1 MKLNRLMLIGRLTR
15 DIEVRDV
22 PNGKKVVSFTV
33 ATDEGYKGKDGQ
45 WVDKA
50 EFTDVSYFTTEA
62 GANFMSSRLHKGSL
76 VYVEGR
82 KETQTSEKDGVKKY
96 FVKCVADEVRPL
108 EKGTGDGAAA
118 HPAMPTDG
126 DHFEGGYNDGAF
138 ANDSPF

>member
-1 MKLNRLMLIGRLTR
+1 MLIGRLTR

-62 GANFMSSRLHKGSL
+62 GVNFMSSRLHKGAL
-76 VYVEGR
+76 VYVQGR
-82 KETQTSEKDGVKKY
+82 KETQTVEKT
-96 FVKCVADEVRPL
+96 A
-108 EKGTGDGAAA
+108 
-118 HPAMPTDG
+118 
-126 DHFEGGYNDGAF
+126 
-138 ANDSPF
+138 

>member
-108 EKGTGDGAAA
+108 ERGAADGNV
-118 HPAMPTDG
+118 PQDNNPVGG